1 MAEKK
6 TEIQVFDGGVTEEQ
20 VKRWKGQHRKV
31 ARIEV
36 ADDGEKHVGYFKRP
50 SMEVMAA
57 STKVAKTD
65 EVKAGT
71 ILFDGCWLGGSEF
84 MRTDP
89 ALFVHTVAQ
98 LNTVLPG
105 PCASLKKLQRR
116 TC

>member
-1 MAEKK
+1 MKEQEK
-6 TEIQVFDGGVTEEQ
+6 EVQVFDGGVTEEQ

-36 ADDGEKHVGYFKRP
+36 EDDDKKHVGYFKRP

-71 ILFDGCWLGGSEF
+71 ILFEGCWLGGSEY

-89 ALFVHTVAQ
+89 VLFVPTMAQ
-98 LNTVLPG
+98 LNIILTG
-105 PCASLKKLQRR
+105 AAASLKNV
-116 TC
+116 

>member
-6 TEIQVFDGGVTEEQ
+6 TEIQVFDGGVTEQ
-20 VKRWKGQHRKV
+20 QIKLWKGQHRKV

-36 ADDGEKHVGYFKRP
+36 EDDGEKHVGYFKRP

-65 EVKAGT
+65 EAKAGT

-89 ALFVHTVAQ
+89 VLFGPTMAQ
-98 LNTVLPG
+98 LNTMLMG
-105 PCASLKKLQRR
+105 AAASLKNV
-116 TC
+116 

>member
-36 ADDGEKHVGYFKRP
+36 EDDGEKHVGYFKRP

-89 ALFVHTVAQ
+89 VLFVPTMAQ
-98 LNTVLPG
+98 LNTVLMG
-105 PCASLKKLQRR
+105 AAASLKNV
-116 TC
+116 

>member
-1 MAEKK
+1 MSEKK
-6 TEIQVFDGGVTEEQ
+6 TEIQVFDGGVTEEK
-20 VKRWKGQHRKV
+20 VKLWKGQHRKV

-36 ADDGEKHVGYFKRP
+36 EDDGEKHVGYFKRP

-89 ALFVHTVAQ
+89 ALFVPTMAQ
-98 LNTVLPG
+98 LNTVLTG
-105 PCASLKKLQRR
+105 AAASLKNV
-116 TC
+116 